1 MQPNLKNRAE
11 ETKKK
16 MVFHIN
22 HFISF
27 EINVHCWFDVDAVLT
42 ACVSNTSKEYHT
54 RSYSLTLL
62 FYAIKWSATLSHSTY
77 TQTMS
82 GSTSNFNEFKRQVD
96 SCHFELLLFAQ
107 NSQNI
112 VHLSKNKHPSYF
124 HMVYTIRNGI
134 HYIGC
139 STSTFLQ
146 IYHQMRSDFIS
157 IAYQINV
164 WHLTEQPIYSF
175 KQTCYADKK
184 NLNAFP

>member
-1 MQPNLKNRAE
+1 MF
-11 ETKKK
+11 T
-16 MVFHIN
+16 
-22 HFISF
+22 
-27 EINVHCWFDVDAVLT
+27 VDLMLMLSWLLVLAT
-42 ACVSNTSKEYHT
+42 HPRNITLVP
-54 RSYSLTLL
+54 TLL
-62 FYAIKWSATLSHSTY
+62 LSYFMRLSEVRLFRTVH

-164 WHLTEQPIYSF
+164 WHLTEQPIYS
-175 KQTCYADKK
+175 C
-184 NLNAFP
+184 NI